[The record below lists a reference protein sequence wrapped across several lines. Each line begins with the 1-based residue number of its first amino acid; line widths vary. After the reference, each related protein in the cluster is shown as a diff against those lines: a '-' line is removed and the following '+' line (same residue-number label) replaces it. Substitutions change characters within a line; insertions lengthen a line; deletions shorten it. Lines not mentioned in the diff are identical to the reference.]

1 MQTETSHLPTSC
13 IGARG
18 QRSRNTRESGTTSML
33 DLHSSL
39 YKHKS
44 CFQSQHTDYT
54 SLGNTC
60 RGERES
66 RFPEQS
72 RKHTAIILTVPI
84 VQKLCVWHKYESF
97 AFAYSWHFLP
107 HGNKSKVLIEAAVYA
122 VAACDA
128 VALRGRLSYM
138 ETHRPQRLRSPP
150 PHPPVESIG
159 YISGEG
165 GCCRWNWLK

>member
-1 MQTETSHLPTSC
+1 MQTEISLLPTSC
-13 IGARG
+13 IGARR
-18 QRSRNTRESGTTSML
+18 QRSRNTQESSTTSML

-44 CFQSQHTDYT
+44 CFQSQRTVNT
-54 SLGNTC
+54 PLGNTC

-97 AFAYSWHFLP
+97 TFAYSWHFLP
-107 HGNKSKVLIEAAVYA
+107 HGNKSKVLIDAAVYA

-150 PHPPVESIG
+150 PHHHPWSWKHWI
-159 YISGEG
+159 
-165 GCCRWNWLK
+165 